1 MLYFHGFTKTKKG
14 IITRTSKARATVKIV
29 EKEMG
34 GTIVETKQLVGDDG
48 LEVKYGFTPVNPEHA
63 AKMKVEDGDELPLE
77 ITDKPVV
84 DKETGEVRP
93 NLFWA
98 I

>member
-1 MLYFHGFTKTKKG
+1 MG
-14 IITRTSKARATVKIV
+14 IITRTSKSRATVQIV
-29 EKEMG
+29 KKEMG

-48 LEVKYGFTPVNPEHA
+48 LEVKYGFTAVNPAHA

-77 ITDKPVV
+77 LTDKNVV
-84 DKETGEVRP
+84 DKETGEIRP

>member
-1 MLYFHGFTKTKKG
+1 MLYFHGFTQTKKG
-14 IITRTSKARATVKIV
+14 IITRTSKERATVKIV

-34 GTIVETKQLVGDDG
+34 GVIVETKQLVGDNG
-48 LEVKYGFTPVNPEHA
+48 IEVKYGFTAVNPEQA
-63 AKMKVEDGDELPLE
+63 SKMKIADGDEMPLQ

>member
-1 MLYFHGFTKTKKG
+1 MLYFHGFTQTKKG
-14 IITRTSKARATVKIV
+14 IITRTSKERATVQIV
-29 EKEMG
+29 KKEMG
-34 GTIVETKQLVGDDG
+34 GVIVETKQLVGDKG
-48 LEVKYGFTPVNPEHA
+48 LEVKYGFTAVNPEQA
-63 AKMKVEDGDELPLE
+63 AKMKVADGDELPLE
-77 ITDKPVV
+77 ITDKAVV